1 MIVTCVSWLRQAI
14 HSTHARTH
22 THPPSPAP
30 ALSPSLSFPLSLP
43 LPLYLSLSISPSR
56 SPSLPPPPFS
66 LSLHVPERVSHTCC
80 VRMRKFCV
88 CAQAQA
94 LEFIGVKIKP
104 TKFGR
109 RTSYNKVD
117 EAREKLATVVV
128 SHVPVVR
135 YDFRPKAIYI
145 ALMVRRIIQV
155 CMCVCVCMHACTRTR
170 AQTHTHTAVHAR
182 GPCTTYIPCKTYA
195 GNARRVGGGRQGL
208 LR

>member
-1 MIVTCVSWLRQAI
+1 MRQSGVRLHVPLCACMRICDCSVCVFAEAGKSQHTR
-14 HSTHARTH
+14 ARTH
-22 THPPSPAP
+22 KLPPA
-30 ALSPSLSFPLSLP
+30 PSLSLSLP
-43 LPLYLSLSISPSR
+43 LFLPLPLHLPPLVLPSPPLSLCLCMCPREYRIFHTCTYCR
-56 SPSLPPPPFS
+56 
-66 LSLHVPERVSHTCC
+66 HHTCC
-80 VRMRKFCV
+80 ARIRIFRA

-155 CMCVCVCMHACTRTR
+155 CMCACACMHAHAHAQRRPRTR
-170 AQTHTHTAVHAR
+170 PCACADHAQ
-182 GPCTTYIPCKTYA
+182 GTYRA
-195 GNARRVGGGRQGL
+195 
-208 LR
+208 

>member
-1 MIVTCVSWLRQAI
+1 
-14 HSTHARTH
+14 
-22 THPPSPAP
+22 
-30 ALSPSLSFPLSLP
+30 
-43 LPLYLSLSISPSR
+43 
-56 SPSLPPPPFS
+56 
-66 LSLHVPERVSHTCC
+66 
-80 VRMRKFCV
+80 MRKFCV

-155 CMCVCVCMHACTRTR
+155 CMCACACMHAHAHAQRRTRTR
-170 AQTHTHTAVHAR
+170 PCACADHAQ
-182 GPCTTYIPCKTYA
+182 GTYRA
-195 GNARRVGGGRQGL
+195 
-208 LR
+208 

>member
-1 MIVTCVSWLRQAI
+1 MRQSGVRLHVPLCACMRICDCSVCVFAEAGNSQHTRA
-14 HSTHARTH
+14 H
-22 THPPSPAP
+22 THKLPPAP
-30 ALSPSLSFPLSLP
+30 SLSLSFPLFLP
-43 LPLYLSLSISPSR
+43 LPLHLPPLV
-56 SPSLPPPPFS
+56 LPPPPIS
-66 LSLHVPERVSHTCC
+66 LCLCMCSREYRIFHTCTYFRHHTCC
-80 VRMRKFCV
+80 ARIRIFRA

-155 CMCVCVCMHACTRTR
+155 CICACACMHAHAHAQRRPRTR
-170 AQTHTHTAVHAR
+170 PCACADHAQ
-182 GPCTTYIPCKTYA
+182 GTYRA
-195 GNARRVGGGRQGL
+195 
-208 LR
+208 